1 MRYYAYVLSLLKPG
15 QQTYTT
21 RLLFTNMIAKSAD
34 ESEWTRTIQIDM
46 VDMPQIYEEIKRHI
60 SQAKQSVLL

>member
-1 MRYYAYVLSLLKPG
+1 
-15 QQTYTT
+15 
-21 RLLFTNMIAKSAD
+21 MIAKSVD
-34 ESEWTRTIQIDM
+34 ESEWTRIIQIDM